1 MKFLHKLLLLL
12 YLLLNYFF
20 INNSLV
26 AESRRFPSYVAF
38 SPSNDI
44 LATLLEELASAKKT
58 VDVGTFFLTEDKL
71 LDALC
76 FISSRRMVKVR
87 VWADERMGE
96 PSYRPLMDRLMAH
109 GVTVYAETLPN
120 NGKLH
125 LKCAVIDRETVITGS
140 CNWTP
145 NGLNENFENLVVV
158 RSPLLAAKYTSTL
171 EALTSKSKQL
181 STLIQETEKVKKFPE
196 LNELARGQR
205 KDNEVPLPRGFQL
218 PSQMEAYFS
227 LNREGFDALLAKAK
241 RAISRID
248 IAMYAIT
255 DPEMI
260 EAFVTIAKERRIKVR
275 LLTDSTMMNGKY
287 LSITQRLADA
297 GVEIYYLDK
306 AQASQHL
313 KTLIIDSRLV
323 WTGSANWTT
332 SAQEKNIEDMVLLES
347 PELAAHHLQ
356 LFDVIQAASKNYKY
370 VDQNRITPFSNEKNV
385 EGSSTNQND
394 VAVGLPESK
403 ARTDFTQF
411 NTFSEMPPLP
421 LRGSL
426 EYLDDEE
433 YFPILLDLINTAHQS
448 IYGVLYQF
456 STPGVQAIELPKV
469 ITALE
474 EAAKRGV
481 YIYLILD
488 TPENRNSELAEAHSK
503 MAELLRAKGVDVRLG
518 LPAHFLHNKMLIADL
533 SKILLGS
540 HNWSEGALS
549 GKRVHECSALM
560 VLEEQLPKMITYI
573 KSIPVIQDMRSRRN
587 WDDEI
592 ATLRYFRSLT
602 PNQQKEFL
610 SKRTNSLPTT
620 LSISTNTFDPL
631 SKMYTN
637 LFKIE
642 PLKP

>member
-1 MKFLHKLLLLL
+1 MEKGVFV
-12 YLLLNYFF
+12 ND
-20 INNSLV
+20 SQ
-26 AESRRFPSYVAF
+26 AGESRRFPCYVSF
-38 SPSNDI
+38 SPGADI
-44 LATLLEELASAKKT
+44 LATLLEELESAKKT
-58 VDVGTFFLTEDKL
+58 VDVGIFFFTEDKL

-76 FISSRRMVKVR
+76 FLSSKRMVKVR
-87 VWADERMGE
+87 VWVDERMGE

-109 GVTVYAETLPN
+109 GVTVYAETFPN

-145 NGLNENFENLVVV
+145 NGLNENFEDLVVV
-158 RSPLLAAKYTSTL
+158 RSPLLASKYTSML

-181 STLIQETEKVKKFPE
+181 STLVQEIEKVKKFPE
-196 LNELARGQR
+196 FNELAKDQR

-218 PSQMEAYFS
+218 PSRIEAYFS
-227 LNREGFDALLAKAK
+227 SNREGFDALLAEAK

-260 EAFVTIAKERRIKVR
+260 EAFITITKERRIKVR

-313 KTLIIDSRLV
+313 KTLIIDSRQV

-332 SAQEKNIEDMVLLES
+332 SAQEKNVEDMVLLES

-356 LFDVIQAASKNYKY
+356 LFDVIQTASKSYKY
-370 VDQNRITPFSNEKNV
+370 VDQNRITSFSDGKNI
-385 EGSSTNQND
+385 EGNSTNQND
-394 VAVGLPESK
+394 AALGLPPSK
-403 ARTDFTQF
+403 VRTDFTQF
-411 NTFSEMPPLP
+411 SAFSEMPPLP
-421 LRGSL
+421 LKGSL

-433 YFPILLDLINTAHQS
+433 YLPILLDLINTAHQS

-456 STPGVQAIELPKV
+456 STPGVQAVELPKV
-469 ITALE
+469 IAALE
-474 EAAKRGV
+474 AAAKRGV

-488 TPENRNSELAEAHSK
+488 TPENRNSELAEAHSRI
-503 MAELLRAKGVDVRLG
+503 AELLRAKGIDIRLG
-518 LPAHFLHNKMLIADL
+518 LPANFLHNKMLIVDL

-560 VLEEQLPKMITYI
+560 VLEEQSSKLVNYI
-573 KSIPVIQDMRSRRN
+573 KSIPVIQDMRDRKN
-587 WDDEI
+587 WEDEI
-592 ATLRYFRSLT
+592 ATLRYFRSLSPT
-602 PNQQKEFL
+602 QRKEFL
-610 SKRTNSLPTT
+610 NSRAVPSAAKMLT
-620 LSISTNTFDPL
+620 STNFDPL
-631 SKMYTN
+631 TDMYTN

-642 PLKP
+642 PLKR